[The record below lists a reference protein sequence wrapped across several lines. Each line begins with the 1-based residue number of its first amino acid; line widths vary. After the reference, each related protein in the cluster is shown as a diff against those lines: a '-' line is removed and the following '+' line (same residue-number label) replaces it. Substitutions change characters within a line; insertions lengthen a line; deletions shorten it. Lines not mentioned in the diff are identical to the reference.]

1 MLRLY
6 CAHKY
11 TNSSGQPDCMYDVS
25 RPMSSVKNLFLGTP
39 PVRTH
44 SLPLRTSIRSEH
56 NPLQSHL
63 HGALIAPCVQ
73 ISCSV
78 LFCVR
83 PFNAEQFS
91 TSGNSPSIPHT
102 FVLCTLCG
110 LIYDHLSSRSRLTR
124 ESFGYSN
131 NTAKHHRSKP
141 KLPEHRSRHRPS
153 NQTKRATTAYSALIN
168 SSRNT

>member
-1 MLRLY
+1 MLWLY

-25 RPMSSVKNLFLGTP
+25 RPMSSVNNLFLGTP

-44 SLPLRTSIRSEH
+44 SLPLIPLRSEH
-56 NPLQSHL
+56 NPLQSHP
-63 HGALIAPCVQ
+63 HGSLIAPCVH

-78 LFCVR
+78 LFCVQ

-91 TSGNSPSIPHT
+91 TSGNSPSIPRT

-124 ESFGYSN
+124 ESFGYSS

-153 NQTKRATTAYSALIN
+153 NLKRNALPQPTLIN